1 VKGEAMK
8 LELILLGL
16 LKNKSMHGYEIKK
29 VIKDEI
35 RPLTNVTLTSIYY
48 TLDKLAQKGY
58 LRCEKE
64 REGNRP
70 ERHVYYITP
79 KGERYFK
86 KLLIRSL
93 IMLERPF
100 FNLDLGLYFLK
111 ELPPTSLKR
120 MERLLNKRIA
130 NLKEA
135 IEWAEELKEDLA
147 HKKEPFNRILIPEH
161 LKKMLES
168 EVAFTEELKR
178 LFTTS

>member
-1 VKGEAMK
+1 MK

-16 LKNKSMHGYEIKK
+16 LKDKSMHGYEIKK

-48 TLDKLAQKGY
+48 TLEKLAQKGFLY
-58 LRCEKE
+58 CEKE

-70 ERHVYYITP
+70 ERHVYHITP
-79 KGERYFK
+79 KGEKYFK
-86 KLLIRSL
+86 RLVIRSL
-93 IMLERPF
+93 VILERPF
-100 FNLDLGLYFLK
+100 FNLDVGLYFLEK
-111 ELPPTSLKR
+111 LPPPSPER

-135 IEWAEELKEDLA
+135 IAWAEKLEKKLA
-147 HKKEPFNRILIPEH
+147 QKNEPFYRTLIPEH
-161 LKKMLES
+161 LKKLLAS